1 MLIQQLLMEKVP
13 ALISTVKSAF
23 KKRFYKKI
31 KLFLSSQKSF
41 EQFLMGFSQKSSA
54 TTFKSLRFSSKKSLI
69 HILSIFILLFL
80 LKVFWWQKQWQ
91 WWRRRGSVDSG
102 RRRRVLSNY
111 SALSLYSGNKGKTK
125 PHDASNTREQFESSV
140 GTGCL
145 WQLASQSPQRRRV
158 IAFGKLVPAVV
169 VAELGIKDDCLDL
182 QSKGGKIGNLRLE
195 CSCMARH

>member
-1 MLIQQLLMEKVP
+1 MAVV
-13 ALISTVKSAF
+13 AA
-23 KKRFYKKI
+23 
-31 KLFLSSQKSF
+31 
-41 EQFLMGFSQKSSA
+41 A
-54 TTFKSLRFSSKKSLI
+54 
-69 HILSIFILLFL
+69 
-80 LKVFWWQKQWQ
+80 
-91 WWRRRGSVDSG
+91 GSVDSG

-169 VAELGIKDDCLDL
+169 LAELGIKDDCLDL

-195 CSCMARH
+195 RCPDAMS